1 MEILLYV
8 IIDMRRNKM
17 SIAVYPGS
25 FDPIT
30 NGHLDIIKRGAKI
43 FDKIIVGVLMN
54 VDKKHLFE
62 IDERVRLIKRVT
74 YDMENVEVVSFN
86 GLLVD
91 LLKEYNADILLKGL
105 RNSTDFEYELQ
116 MAYINKE
123 LNSNIETIC
132 MMSSP
137 ENLHISSS
145 CVRQIAKF
153 GGNIEGLVPKE
164 IVSDILTRINS

>member
-1 MEILLYV
+1 
-8 IIDMRRNKM
+8 MRRNKM

-30 NGHLDIIKRGAKI
+30 NGHVDIIRRGAKV
-43 FDKIIVGVLMN
+43 FDKVIIGVLVN

-62 IDERVRLIKRVT
+62 IDERVKLIKKVT
-74 YDMENVEVVSFN
+74 NDIENVEVVSFN

-91 LLKEYNADILLKGL
+91 LLKEYNANVVLKGL
-105 RNSTDFEYELQ
+105 RNSIDFEYELQ
-116 MAYINKE
+116 MSYMNRE
-123 LNSNIETIC
+123 LDSNIETIC

-137 ENLHISSS
+137 NNLHISSS
-145 CVRQIAKF
+145 CVKQVAKF

-164 IVSDILTRINS
+164 IVSDILTKINS

>member
-1 MEILLYV
+1 
-8 IIDMRRNKM
+8 M

-30 NGHLDIIKRGAKI
+30 NGHVDIIRRGAKV
-43 FDKIIVGVLMN
+43 FDKVIIGVLVN

-62 IDERVRLIKRVT
+62 IDERVELIKKVT
-74 YDMENVEVVSFN
+74 NDIENVEVVSFN

-91 LLKEYNADILLKGL
+91 LLKEYNANVVLKGL
-105 RNSTDFEYELQ
+105 RNSIDFEYELQ
-116 MAYINKE
+116 MSYMNRE
-123 LNSNIETIC
+123 LDSNIETIC

-137 ENLHISSS
+137 NNLHISSS
-145 CVRQIAKF
+145 CVKQVAKF

-164 IVSDILTRINS
+164 IVSDILTKINS

>member
-1 MEILLYV
+1 
-8 IIDMRRNKM
+8 M
-17 SIAVYPGS
+17 SVAVYPGS

-30 NGHLDIIKRGAKI
+30 NGHIDIIKRGSKI
-43 FDKIIVGVLMN
+43 FDKIIVGVLVN

-74 YDMENVEVVSFN
+74 NDIENVEVVSFN

-91 LLKEYNADILLKGL
+91 LLKEYNANVILKGL

-123 LNSNIETIC
+123 LNSDIETLC

-137 ENLHISSS
+137 KNLHISSS
-145 CVRQIAKF
+145 CVKQVAKF

>member
-1 MEILLYV
+1 MKVGI
-8 IIDMRRNKM
+8 
-17 SIAVYPGS
+17 YPGS

-30 NGHLDIIKRGAKI
+30 NGHIDIIKRGSKI
-43 FDKIIVGVLMN
+43 FDKIIVGVLVN

-62 IDERVRLIKRVT
+62 IDERVKLIKRVT
-74 YDMENVEVVSFN
+74 NDIENVEVISFN

-91 LLKEYNADILLKGL
+91 LLKEYNANVILKGL

-123 LNSNIETIC
+123 LNSDIETLC

-145 CVRQIAKF
+145 CVKQVAKF

>member
-1 MEILLYV
+1 
-8 IIDMRRNKM
+8 M
-17 SIAVYPGS
+17 SVAVYPGS

-43 FDKIIVGVLMN
+43 FDKIIVGVLVN

-74 YDMENVEVVSFN
+74 YDMGNVEVVSFN

-91 LLKEYNADILLKGL
+91 LLKEYNAEILLKGL

-123 LNSNIETIC
+123 LDSNIETIC
-132 MMSSP
+132 MMSAP

>member
-1 MEILLYV
+1 
-8 IIDMRRNKM
+8 M

-30 NGHLDIIKRGAKI
+30 NGHIDIIKRGAKI
-43 FDKIIVGVLMN
+43 FDKIIVGVLVN
-54 VDKKHLFE
+54 LDKKHLFE
-62 IDERVRLIKRVT
+62 IDERVRLIKKVT

-91 LLKEYNADILLKGL
+91 LLKEYNADIILKGL
-105 RNSTDFEYELQ
+105 RNSTDFEYEMQ

-123 LNSNIETIC
+123 LNSDIETIC

-145 CVRQIAKF
+145 CVKQIAKF